1 MISILSAVMGDYYP
15 CTKWCTTL
23 STADLNRKEQ
33 VLGHRN
39 FTTQSPSILRTRNKQ
54 QLKSENATLSCD
66 LASSWDHFENQGPLT
81 FEGSWD
87 PKSRHPEG

>member
-1 MISILSAVMGDYYP
+1 MDG
-15 CTKWCTTL
+15 CTTF

-33 VLGHRN
+33 VLGRRN

-54 QLKSENATLSCD
+54 QLKSENATLSRD

-81 FEGSWD
+81 FLVGHVLRFVRNGWMVAEI
-87 PKSRHPEG
+87 